1 MTTKAIKAL
10 TYVWTIQ
17 KLETVTQDF
26 GGLIFTTAV
35 QEGKKKSFN
44 VSHGSDTARGVRF
57 YFVLRCTFF
66 LAHCEQVYLFLALV
80 PFLCACFIFFW
91 LAPFISLPV

>member
-1 MTTKAIKAL
+1 MITKAIKAL

-35 QEGKKKSFN
+35 QEGKKKVLMFLMGQTLLVACVFTSF
-44 VSHGSDTARGVRF
+44 
-57 YFVLRCTFF
+57 
-66 LAHCEQVYLFLALV
+66 
-80 PFLCACFIFFW
+80 
-91 LAPFISLPV
+91 